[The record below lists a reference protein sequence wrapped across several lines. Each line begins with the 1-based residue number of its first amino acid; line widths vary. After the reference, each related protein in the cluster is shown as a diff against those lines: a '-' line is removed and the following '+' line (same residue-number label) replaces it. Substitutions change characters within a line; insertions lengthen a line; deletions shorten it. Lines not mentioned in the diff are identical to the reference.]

1 MERRSSM
8 AERYR
13 TVLKKFY
20 VTDAQN
26 QVLNEFIGY
35 TGLGN
40 FSNYARKMLFKK
52 KPIVVTFD
60 ETSFES
66 LIFSL
71 RRIKNNLNQLSRIAE
86 ESQDSQSMRA
96 MGYSVQMIG
105 KYEKVLLKRHKQKKG
120 RLLSK
125 VD

>member
-1 MERRSSM
+1 M
-8 AERYR
+8 ADRYR

-20 VTDAQN
+20 ITESQN
-26 QVLNEFIGY
+26 QALDYLISY
-35 TGLGN
+35 TGLRN
-40 FSNYARKMLFKK
+40 FSSYARKMLFKK

-60 ETSFES
+60 ETSFGS

-71 RRIKNNLNQLSRIAE
+71 RRIENNLNQLSRIAE
-86 ESQDSQSMRA
+86 ESQDSQAMLA
-96 MGYSVQMIG
+96 MGYSVQMIK
-105 KYEKVLLKRHKQKKG
+105 KYEKVLLKRHKQKKE

>member
-20 VTDAQN
+20 ITDAQN

-40 FSNYARKMLFKK
+40 FSNYARKMLFKT

-60 ETSFES
+60 ETSFDS
-66 LIFSL
+66 VIFSL

-86 ESQDSQSMRA
+86 QSQDIQVMRA
-96 MGYSVQMIG
+96 MEYSVQMIG
-105 KYEKVLLKRHKQKKG
+105 KYEKALLKRHKQKKE

>member
-1 MERRSSM
+1 MVD
-8 AERYR
+8 RYR

-20 VTDAQN
+20 ITESQN
-26 QVLNEFIGY
+26 QALDEFIGH
-35 TGLGN
+35 TDLRN

-66 LIFSL
+66 LMFSL
-71 RRIKNNLNQLSRIAE
+71 RRIKNNLNQLARIAE
-86 ESQDSQSMRA
+86 QSQDSQGMRA

-105 KYEKVLLKRHKQKKG
+105 KYEKVLLKRHKQKKE

>member
-1 MERRSSM
+1 M
-8 AERYR
+8 ADRYR

-20 VTDAQN
+20 TTESQN
-26 QVLNEFIGY
+26 QALDYLISY
-35 TGLGN
+35 TGLRN
-40 FSNYARKMLFKK
+40 FSSYARKMLFKK
-52 KPIVVTFD
+52 TPVVVTFD
-60 ETSFES
+60 ETAFET

-71 RRIKNNLNQLSRIAE
+71 RRIKNNLNQLVRIAE
-86 ESQDSQSMRA
+86 QSQDIQAMRA

-105 KYEKVLLKRHKQKKG
+105 KYEKVLFNRHKQKKE

>member
-26 QVLNEFIGY
+26 QILNEFIGY

-86 ESQDSQSMRA
+86 ESQNIQAMRA

-105 KYEKVLLKRHKQKKG
+105 KYEKVLLKRHKEKKEK
-120 RLLSK
+120 LLSK

>member
-1 MERRSSM
+1 M
-8 AERYR
+8 ADRYR

-20 VTDAQN
+20 ITESQN
-26 QVLNEFIGY
+26 QALDYLIRY
-35 TGLGN
+35 TELRN

-60 ETSFES
+60 ETTFES

-86 ESQDSQSMRA
+86 ESQNIQAIRA
-96 MGYSVQMIG
+96 TGYSVQMIG
-105 KYEKVLLKRHKQKKG
+105 KYEKVLLKHHKQKKE

>member
-1 MERRSSM
+1 M

-26 QVLNEFIGY
+26 QILNEFIGY

-86 ESQDSQSMRA
+86 ESQNIQAMRA

-105 KYEKVLLKRHKQKKG
+105 KYEKVLLKRHKEKKEK
-120 RLLSK
+120 LLSK

>member
-26 QVLNEFIGY
+26 QILNEFIGY

-86 ESQDSQSMRA
+86 ESQNIQAMRA

-105 KYEKVLLKRHKQKKG
+105 KYEKVLLKRHKQKKE

>member
-1 MERRSSM
+1 M

-20 VTDAQN
+20 ITDAQN
-26 QVLNEFIGY
+26 QILNEFIGY

-40 FSNYARKMLFKK
+40 FSSYARKMLFKK

-60 ETSFES
+60 ETTFES

-71 RRIKNNLNQLSRIAE
+71 RRIKNNLNQLARIAE
-86 ESQDSQSMRA
+86 QVQDSQAMRA

-105 KYEKVLLKRHKQKKG
+105 KYEKVLLKRHKQKKE

>member
-1 MERRSSM
+1 M

-20 VTDAQN
+20 ITESQN
-26 QVLNEFIGY
+26 QALDYFISY
-35 TGLGN
+35 TGTRN
-40 FSNYARKMLFKK
+40 FSSYARKMLFKK
-52 KPIVVTFD
+52 TPVVVTFD
-60 ETSFES
+60 ETAFDA
-66 LIFSL
+66 LIFSV

-86 ESQDSQSMRA
+86 QSQDVQAVRA
-96 MGYSVQMIG
+96 MIYSVQMIG
-105 KYEKVLLKRHKQKKG
+105 KYETALLKYHKQKKE

>member
-26 QVLNEFIGY
+26 QILNEFIGY
-35 TGLGN
+35 TGLGS

-86 ESQDSQSMRA
+86 ESQNIQAMRA

-105 KYEKVLLKRHKQKKG
+105 KYEKVLLKRHKQKKE

-125 VD
+125 VG

>member
-40 FSNYARKMLFKK
+40 FSNYARKMLFKT

-66 LIFSL
+66 LVFSL

-86 ESQDSQSMRA
+86 QSQDIQVMRA
-96 MGYSVQMIG
+96 MVYSVQMIG
-105 KYEKVLLKRHKQKKG
+105 KYEKALLKRHKQKKE

>member
-105 KYEKVLLKRHKQKKG
+105 KYEKVLLKRHKQKRG

>member
-1 MERRSSM
+1 M

-20 VTDAQN
+20 ITESQN
-26 QVLNEFIGY
+26 QALDYLISY
-35 TGLGN
+35 TGLRN
-40 FSNYARKMLFKK
+40 FSSYARKMLFKK
-52 KPIVVTFD
+52 TPVIVTFD
-60 ETSFES
+60 ETAFEA
-66 LIFSL
+66 LMFSL
-71 RRIKNNLNQLSRIAE
+71 RRIQNNFNQLSRIAE
-86 ESQDSQSMRA
+86 QSRDVQMVRA

-105 KYEKVLLKRHKQKKG
+105 KYEKVLLKHHKQKKE

>member
-86 ESQDSQSMRA
+86 ESQNIQAMRA

-105 KYEKVLLKRHKQKKG
+105 KYEKVLLKRHKQKKE

>member
-1 MERRSSM
+1 MEKRSSM

-26 QVLNEFIGY
+26 QVLNEYIGY

-71 RRIKNNLNQLSRIAE
+71 RRIKNNLDQLSRIAE
-86 ESQDSQSMRA
+86 ESQNIQAMRA

-105 KYEKVLLKRHKQKKG
+105 KYEKVLLNRHKQKKEK
-120 RLLSK
+120 LLSK

>member
-26 QVLNEFIGY
+26 QILNEFIGY

-86 ESQDSQSMRA
+86 ESQNIQAMRA

-105 KYEKVLLKRHKQKKG
+105 KYEKVLLKRHKKKKE

>member
-1 MERRSSM
+1 M

-26 QVLNEFIGY
+26 QILNEFIGY
-35 TGLGN
+35 TGLRS

-86 ESQDSQSMRA
+86 ESQDIQAMRA

-105 KYEKVLLKRHKQKKG
+105 KYEKVLLKRHKQKKE

>member
-1 MERRSSM
+1 M

-20 VTDAQN
+20 ITESQN
-26 QVLNEFIGY
+26 QALDYLISY
-35 TGLGN
+35 TGLRN
-40 FSNYARKMLFKK
+40 FSSYARKMLFKK

-60 ETSFES
+60 ETTFES
-66 LIFSL
+66 LLFSL
-71 RRIKNNLNQLSRIAE
+71 RRIKNNLNQLARIAE
-86 ESQDSQSMRA
+86 QVQDSQAMRA

-105 KYEKVLLKRHKQKKG
+105 KHEKVLLKRHKQKKE

>member
-26 QVLNEFIGY
+26 QILNEFIGY

-40 FSNYARKMLFKK
+40 FSNYVRKMLFKK

-86 ESQDSQSMRA
+86 ESQNIQAMRA

-105 KYEKVLLKRHKQKKG
+105 KYEKVLLKRHKQKKE

>member
-1 MERRSSM
+1 MVD
-8 AERYR
+8 RYR

-20 VTDAQN
+20 ITESQN
-26 QVLNEFIGY
+26 QALDYLISY
-35 TGLGN
+35 TELRN
-40 FSNYARKMLFKK
+40 FSSYARKMLFKK

-60 ETSFES
+60 ETAFES

-71 RRIKNNLNQLSRIAE
+71 RRIENNLNQLVRIAE
-86 ESQDSQSMRA
+86 QSQDSQAMRA

-105 KYEKVLLKRHKQKKG
+105 KYEKVLLKHHKQKRK